1 MFYDDWY
8 FRQRSIGYK
17 MVTITLSSSSQPPPP
32 PYPSPLRR
40 SVLALKKDVH
50 GLQTA
55 AVERDKQMKINLR
68 VMSKMNELLLLEL
81 KSMAAIKEEIA
92 SLAEQE
98 EVQTLRSDLARLK
111 DIVTRDLA
119 AMQQRLRDLSK
130 R

>member
-1 MFYDDWY
+1 M
-8 FRQRSIGYK
+8 
-17 MVTITLSSSSQPPPP
+17 
-32 PYPSPLRR
+32 
-40 SVLALKKDVH
+40 SVLALEKDVH

-55 AVERDKQMKINLR
+55 AVERDKQMKMNVR
-68 VMSKMNELLLLEL
+68 VMSQMNDLLLLEL

-92 SLAEQE
+92 SLVEQE
-98 EVQTLRSDLARLK
+98 EVQTLRSDLARFKDIVTRDLARLK

>member
-1 MFYDDWY
+1 
-8 FRQRSIGYK
+8 
-17 MVTITLSSSSQPPPP
+17 
-32 PYPSPLRR
+32 
-40 SVLALKKDVH
+40 VLALKKDVH